1 MKPKI
6 ELEKVKM
13 VLRRVYES
21 QSRVGKVK
29 WLHEGFMKTQVEL
42 DKKNQ
47 SSWRGHEAQNR
58 AGKEKTDFIMG
69 A

>member
-1 MKPKI
+1 MKPK
-6 ELEKVKM
+6 
-13 VLRRVYES
+13 
-21 QSRVGKVK
+21 
-29 WLHEGFMKTQVEL
+29 VEL